1 MYNMQLNTG
10 YAGKP
15 HVTAENCADLNRG
28 IVGSDSYVL
37 PVGAQFEV
45 ELVTNNL
52 LKIKDGCG
60 CMQGRQV
67 SIAKGQT
74 DEITIE
80 NGTQGE
86 KRIDLVVIRYSKN
99 ADTGIETAIP
109 FLVKGI
115 PSENNPVRPEHLEGD
130 IRGGDLTAD
139 WPLYELYL
147 DGISVT
153 NVKPLFDV
161 LMSVDSLNKKLIL
174 YEWETTVKPFAS
186 INPGNKLTFTVR
198 KIGRVCTGN
207 ILWVGSV
214 SGTNATLT
222 DFTIPEPFRPIKTE
236 YYSASLISSGKVF
249 GSSRLDISNLGK
261 VTYATDQEGFVERYV
276 SFSYIGNDITPD
288 EMYLVDNL

>member
-28 IVGSDSYVL
+28 LLGSDSYVL
-37 PVGAQFEV
+37 PVGTQFEV

-67 SIAKGQT
+67 SIAKGQI

-161 LMSVDSLNKKLIL
+161 LMSVDSLNRNFANVLGIL
-174 YEWETTVKPFAS
+174 T
-186 INPGNKLTFTVR
+186 
-198 KIGRVCTGN
+198 N
-207 ILWVGSV
+207 IKGIYVGSKIAACNQAYALLHDTASLTKILGKAPTASNFICMV
-214 SGTNATLT
+214 MNGDANAAQTS
-222 DFTIPEPFRPIKTE
+222 
-236 YYSASLISSGKVF
+236 YYSPRYYSGDGLYVYVYPNVT
-249 GSSRLDISNLGK
+249 GSIRIN
-261 VTYATDQEGFVERYV
+261 YV
-276 SFSYIGNDITPD
+276 IFAI
-288 EMYLVDNL
+288 E

>member
-130 IRGGDLTAD
+130 IRGGDLTTD

-161 LMSVDSLNKKLIL
+161 LMSVDSLNRKFVFKRRNSSEAGICTPHYIMIMGTLVLQGANADYRQLFLASDLLSKLKF
-174 YEWETTVKPFAS
+174 YDPS
-186 INPGNKLTFTVR
+186 
-198 KIGRVCTGN
+198 
-207 ILWVGSV
+207 
-214 SGTNATLT
+214 
-222 DFTIPEPFRPIKTE
+222 
-236 YYSASLISSGKVF
+236 
-249 GSSRLDISNLGK
+249 ISNFDEGK
-261 VTYATDQEGFVERYV
+261 CVITTNNGDGNAAATHFYAPEWWGSNNAYYQYFYPATSSPIRVNYCIQ
-276 SFSYIGNDITPD
+276 
-288 EMYLVDNL
+288 YLKS

>member
-161 LMSVDSLNKKLIL
+161 LMSVDSLNRKLVFLDQNAQNSSVNGWTLIR
-174 YEWETTVKPFAS
+174 
-186 INPGNKLTFTVR
+186 N
-198 KIGRVCTGN
+198 GN
-207 ILWVGSV
+207 IVTFKHNKVL
-214 SGTNATLT
+214 SGVIAGHSYSNQGK
-222 DFTIPEPFRPIKTE
+222 IPEGYRPAIDITLPGDRIIG
-236 YYSASLISSGKVF
+236 ATIT
-249 GSSRLDISNLGK
+249 GS
-261 VTYATDQEGFVERYV
+261 FYV
-276 SFSYIGNDITPD
+276 SIGPAGNTNFVSDGNHNENQSYVASGAYITSDLFPLNDIPKV
-288 EMYLVDNL
+288 EI

>member
-161 LMSVDSLNKKLIL
+161 LMSVDSLNRKFVFKRRNSSEAGICTPHYIMIMGTLVLQGANVDYRQLFSTSDLLSKLKF
-174 YEWETTVKPFAS
+174 YDPS
-186 INPGNKLTFTVR
+186 
-198 KIGRVCTGN
+198 
-207 ILWVGSV
+207 
-214 SGTNATLT
+214 
-222 DFTIPEPFRPIKTE
+222 
-236 YYSASLISSGKVF
+236 
-249 GSSRLDISNLGK
+249 ISNFEAAK
-261 VTYATDQEGFVERYV
+261 CVVTTNNGDGNAAATHFYAPEWWGSNNAYYQYFYPGTSSPIRVNYC
-276 SFSYIGNDITPD
+276 IH
-288 EMYLVDNL
+288 YLKL

>member
-1 MYNMQLNTG
+1 MFSLSNKNLT
-10 YAGKP
+10 
-15 HVTAENCADLNRG
+15 ENISELNR
-28 IVGSDSYVL
+28 
-37 PVGAQFEV
+37 
-45 ELVTNNL
+45 
-52 LKIKDGCG
+52 
-60 CMQGRQV
+60 
-67 SIAKGQT
+67 
-74 DEITIE
+74 
-80 NGTQGE
+80 
-86 KRIDLVVIRYSKN
+86 
-99 ADTGIETAIP
+99 
-109 FLVKGI
+109 
-115 PSENNPVRPEHLEGD
+115 
-130 IRGGDLTAD
+130 
-139 WPLYELYL
+139 
-147 DGISVT
+147 
-153 NVKPLFDV
+153 
-161 LMSVDSLNKKLIL
+161 KLIL

>member
-67 SIAKGQT
+67 SIAKGQI

-99 ADTGIETAIP
+99 PDTGIETAIP

-161 LMSVDSLNKKLIL
+161 LMSVDSLNRNFANVLGIL
-174 YEWETTVKPFAS
+174 T
-186 INPGNKLTFTVR
+186 
-198 KIGRVCTGN
+198 N
-207 ILWVGSV
+207 IKGIYVGSKIAACNQAYALLHDTASLTKILGKAPTASNFICMV
-214 SGTNATLT
+214 MNGDANAAQTS
-222 DFTIPEPFRPIKTE
+222 
-236 YYSASLISSGKVF
+236 YYSPRYYSGDGLYVYVYPNVT
-249 GSSRLDISNLGK
+249 GSIRIN
-261 VTYATDQEGFVERYV
+261 YV
-276 SFSYIGNDITPD
+276 IFAI
-288 EMYLVDNL
+288 E

>member
-1 MYNMQLNTG
+1 
-10 YAGKP
+10 
-15 HVTAENCADLNRG
+15 
-28 IVGSDSYVL
+28 
-37 PVGAQFEV
+37 
-45 ELVTNNL
+45 
-52 LKIKDGCG
+52 
-60 CMQGRQV
+60 MQGRQV

-161 LMSVDSLNKKLIL
+161 LMSVDSLNRKLNVSAADIISFTPLAGQNYPNWGGCYYYTSGSRVHVHLGIQALPANKVATVFVLPESVHPKTRIL
-174 YEWETTVKPFAS
+174 NIGPSGSFPGVARIEIS
-186 INPGNKLTFTVR
+186 LDGGINVT
-198 KIGRVCTGN
+198 
-207 ILWVGSV
+207 SQ
-214 SGTNATLT
+214 
-222 DFTIPEPFRPIKTE
+222 D
-236 YYSASLISSGKVF
+236 
-249 GSSRLDISNLGK
+249 
-261 VTYATDQEGFVERYV
+261 TYAAA
-276 SFSYIGNDITPD
+276 DIEYDT
-288 EMYLVDNL
+288 YS

>member
-161 LMSVDSLNKKLIL
+161 LMSVDSLNRNFANVLGIL
-174 YEWETTVKPFAS
+174 T
-186 INPGNKLTFTVR
+186 
-198 KIGRVCTGN
+198 N
-207 ILWVGSV
+207 IKGIYVGSKIAACNQAYALLHDTASLTKILGKAPTASNFICMV
-214 SGTNATLT
+214 MNGDANAAQTS
-222 DFTIPEPFRPIKTE
+222 
-236 YYSASLISSGKVF
+236 YYSPRYYSGDGLYVYVYPNVT
-249 GSSRLDISNLGK
+249 GSIRIN
-261 VTYATDQEGFVERYV
+261 YV
-276 SFSYIGNDITPD
+276 IFAI
-288 EMYLVDNL
+288 E

>member
-161 LMSVDSLNKKLIL
+161 LMSVDSLNRKFVFKRRNSSEAGICTPHYIMIMGTSVLQGANADYRQLFLASDLLSKLKFYDPSISNFEAAKCVITTNNGDGNAAAIHF
-174 YEWETTVKPFAS
+174 YAPEW
-186 INPGNKLTFTVR
+186 
-198 KIGRVCTGN
+198 
-207 ILWVGSV
+207 WGSN
-214 SGTNATLT
+214 NAY
-222 DFTIPEPFRPIKTE
+222 FQYFYP
-236 YYSASLISSGKVF
+236 
-249 GSSRLDISNLGK
+249 GSSSPIRVNYCIH
-261 VTYATDQEGFVERYV
+261 
-276 SFSYIGNDITPD
+276 
-288 EMYLVDNL
+288 YLKL